1 MSDYLL
7 RAYVIEDFLEA
18 FETAYKEKPEVYWYM
33 VSILRKQGYRV
44 SEEDMKLLR
53 QEPAPLKIMIPNIV
67 IEEPIAET
75 IAPTIVSTSTHSDPD
90 FGCNHCGFHH
100 PDGTCMDS

>member
-1 MSDYLL
+1 MSSDGSYLL
-7 RAYVIEDFLEA
+7 RGYGLEDFIEA

-44 SEEDMKLLR
+44 SEEDMKYLR

-67 IEEPIAET
+67 IEEQCE
-75 IAPTIVSTSTHSDPD
+75 
-90 FGCNHCGFHH
+90 HCGFYH
-100 PDGTCMDS
+100 PGGTCWDS